1 MHIKTMEGLTGAH
14 TNHNLLKV
22 PFRVYK
28 DARRRG
34 DLGTMER
41 AMEYASDFAG
51 KREEYRAEAEEGMEE
66 DAKEAK
72 EREKLEL
79 EEAIERQKEE
89 SEKLEETAEGE
100 PAPKADTLEL
110 SPEGKAL
117 SQNQPSQPQPDAP
130 ITPAAAQ
137 DPTKTP
143 LIYSSTGKA
152 ASAEPQSLKISITA

>member
-34 DLGTMER
+34 DLGVMER
-41 AMEYASDFAG
+41 AMDYASDFAG

-72 EREKLEL
+72 EQEKLEL
-79 EEAIERQKEE
+79 ERAIEKRKEE
-89 SEKLEETAEGE
+89 SEKLEETKEGE
-100 PAPKADTLEL
+100 IAPKADTLEL

-117 SQNQPSQPQPDAP
+117 SQNQPSQPQPDGSDAP
-130 ITPAAAQ
+130 TDAQ
-137 DPTKTP
+137 GTKIAP

-152 ASAEPQSLKISITA
+152 ALAEPQTLKISITA